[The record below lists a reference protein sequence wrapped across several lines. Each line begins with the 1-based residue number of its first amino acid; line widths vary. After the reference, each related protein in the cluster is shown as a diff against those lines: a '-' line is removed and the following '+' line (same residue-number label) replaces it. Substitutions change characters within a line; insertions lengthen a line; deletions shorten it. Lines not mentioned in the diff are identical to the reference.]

1 MVVMPLGLFTLINT
15 MIDEIKDIQY
25 FIDKEKEYISEHK
38 NDGSMFEEGTG
49 LIDADFYNPE
59 YFLKNGKIQRYY
71 DGIKGY
77 IGNEEKYE
85 LTEAERV
92 VLRMFCGDMPCYF
105 RDDYYHG
112 TVPEIAEEL
121 FKVLS
126 SLVLKAPQ
134 SKSSLLR
141 RYCKPQDKTD
151 FCEGD
156 IFTVAH
162 CLTCTEDDWKQE
174 DSKNVYIIEPLK
186 DGNTKAHNL
195 YEIYNHY
202 DEKQVNFTRGT
213 SFKITEVITQK
224 NGLKLIHMK
233 ELP

>member
-1 MVVMPLGLFTLINT
+1 MKK
-15 MIDEIKDIQY
+15 EIKDIQY
-25 FIDKEKEYISEHK
+25 FLDKENEYISKHK
-38 NDGSMFEEGTG
+38 NEEKIYEHGTG
-49 LIDADFYNPE
+49 IIDADFYNPE
-59 YFLKNGKIQRYY
+59 YFLKDGKIQWYY
-71 DGIKGY
+71 DRIKGY

-92 VLRMFCGDMPCYF
+92 ILRMFCGDMSCYF

-162 CLTCTEDDWKQE
+162 CLTCTEDNWEQE
-174 DSKNVYIIEPLK
+174 DRKNVYIIEPLK

-195 YEIYNHY
+195 YEIYNHN

-213 SFKITEVITQK
+213 SFKITKVITQ
-224 NGLKLIHMK
+224 NNDLKLIYME

>member
-1 MVVMPLGLFTLINT
+1 MKE
-15 MIDEIKDIQY
+15 EIKDIQY
-25 FIDKEKEYISEHK
+25 FIGKEREYILKHK
-38 NDGSMFEEGTG
+38 NDGKRMECGTG
-49 LIDADFYNPE
+49 LIDADFYNSE
-59 YFLKNGKIQRYY
+59 YFLKAGKIQRYY
-71 DGIKGY
+71 SGMKEY
-77 IGNEEKYE
+77 IENEEEYD

-92 VLRMFCGDMPCYF
+92 ILRMFYGDMSCYF

-112 TVPEIAEEL
+112 TIPEIAEEL
-121 FKVLS
+121 FKVLN

-134 SKSSLLR
+134 SKSTPLR
-141 RYCKPQDKTD
+141 RYCKSQDKTD

-174 DSKNVYIIEPLK
+174 DRKNVYIIEPLK
-186 DGNTKAHNL
+186 DGSTKAHNL
-195 YEIYNHY
+195 YAIFEHG

-213 SFKITEVITQK
+213 SFKITKVITQK
-224 NGLKLIHMK
+224 NGLKLIYMK